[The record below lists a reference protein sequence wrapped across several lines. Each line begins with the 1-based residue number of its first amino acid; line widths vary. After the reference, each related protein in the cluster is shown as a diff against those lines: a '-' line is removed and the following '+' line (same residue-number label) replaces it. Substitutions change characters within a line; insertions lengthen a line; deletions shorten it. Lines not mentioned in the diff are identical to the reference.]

1 MPISNITVKNGAA
14 VDVVYTALQPQSG
27 TVPALWVAKVGAR
40 NVQANFRM
48 DVRPRQAKTPVDRI
62 TLVHSIP
69 ILDPITQTTRTY
81 TANISLLAPI
91 SGTDAEMVDFVTQL
105 TNLLAN
111 AQIQGFLKNV
121 QPPV

>member
-1 MPISNITVKNGAA
+1 MSITNITVKNGAG
-14 VDVVYTALQPQSG
+14 VDLVYTALQPQSG

-40 NVQANFRM
+40 NAQANFRM

-69 ILDPITQTTRTY
+69 ILDVVTGSTRTY
-81 TANISLLAPI
+81 TANLSVLAPV
-91 SGTDAEMVDFVTQL
+91 SGTDTEMVDFITQL
-105 TNLLAN
+105 TNLLSST
-111 AQIQGFLKNV
+111 QIQGFLKNV